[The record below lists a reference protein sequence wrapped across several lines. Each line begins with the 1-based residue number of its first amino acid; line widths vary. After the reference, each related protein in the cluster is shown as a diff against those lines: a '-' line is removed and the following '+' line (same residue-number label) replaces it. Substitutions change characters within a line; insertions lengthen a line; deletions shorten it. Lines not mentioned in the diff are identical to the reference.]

1 MDLVFLSAVSVSDEL
16 LDEAADHFEA
26 FFSEVFEELYKY
38 GEVEDMV
45 VCDNIGDH
53 IIGNV
58 YVKYSDDDAAKK
70 ALSALQGRYYAGENA
85 GVLFPEK
92 FTNRDV
98 EPRLPWVRFSL
109 LRHRYSMLTSTL
121 LILQENQFR
130 LSSRQSLTS
139 ERPVAAN
146 SSTVSAV
153 VVAIATSC
161 ILNTFPVP

>member
-1 MDLVFLSAVSVSDEL
+1 MLLFRAVLLLLSCSRAFRSVSDEL

-70 ALSALQGRYYAGENA
+70 ALSALQGRYYAGKHFL
-85 GVLFPEK
+85 VLRQFYESCS
-92 FTNRDV
+92 RA
-98 EPRLPWVRFSL
+98 LSL
-109 LRHRYSMLTSTL
+109 LARCSWG
-121 LILQENQFR
+121 
-130 LSSRQSLTS
+130 
-139 ERPVAAN
+139 
-146 SSTVSAV
+146 SARFY
-153 VVAIATSC
+153 TY
-161 ILNTFPVP
+161 

>member
-1 MDLVFLSAVSVSDEL
+1 MSLRASSVSVCAAVFRMDYGTLLEIIQERDGQSRVSQVLLWTLQGIFVSGLYFASLVSDEL

-70 ALSALQGRYYAGENA
+70 ALSALQGRYYAGA
-85 GVLFPEK
+85 RQTAVATFLISGVL
-92 FTNRDV
+92 V
-98 EPRLPWVRFSL
+98 
-109 LRHRYSMLTSTL
+109 
-121 LILQENQFR
+121 
-130 LSSRQSLTS
+130 
-139 ERPVAAN
+139 
-146 SSTVSAV
+146 
-153 VVAIATSC
+153 
-161 ILNTFPVP
+161 

>member
-1 MDLVFLSAVSVSDEL
+1 MLLWTLQGIFVSDLHFACLVSDEL

-70 ALSALQGRYYAGENA
+70 ALSALQGRYYAGA
-85 GVLFPEK
+85 
-92 FTNRDV
+92 
-98 EPRLPWVRFSL
+98 
-109 LRHRYSMLTSTL
+109 
-121 LILQENQFR
+121 
-130 LSSRQSLTS
+130 
-139 ERPVAAN
+139 
-146 SSTVSAV
+146 
-153 VVAIATSC
+153 C
-161 ILNTFPVP
+161 

>member
-1 MDLVFLSAVSVSDEL
+1 MVASSFVFFFASVSDEL

-70 ALSALQGRYYAGENA
+70 ALSALQGRYYAGQPAADSSLLFCSMVRIRASSQPYHLFHSNLLGPLLNA
-85 GVLFPEK
+85 GCA
-92 FTNRDV
+92 
-98 EPRLPWVRFSL
+98 
-109 LRHRYSMLTSTL
+109 LREAYSG
-121 LILQENQFR
+121 R
-130 LSSRQSLTS
+130 
-139 ERPVAAN
+139 VY
-146 SSTVSAV
+146 
-153 VVAIATSC
+153 SC
-161 ILNTFPVP
+161 D